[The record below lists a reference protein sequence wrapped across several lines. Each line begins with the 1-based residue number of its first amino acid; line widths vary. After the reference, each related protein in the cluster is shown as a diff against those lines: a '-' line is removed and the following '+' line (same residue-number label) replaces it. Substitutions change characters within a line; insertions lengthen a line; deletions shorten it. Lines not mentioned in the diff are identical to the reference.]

1 MPRLRLACYNIAWFA
16 RLFDRRNR
24 LVADLEWSALG
35 EVTRRRQATAIAE
48 VLGRVDADCFA
59 IIEAPNSGHRQS
71 AWRNWRVLPR
81 ISACASGRR

>member
-16 RLFDRRNR
+16 RLFDRHNR
-24 LVADLEWSALG
+24 LVDDLEPSGLG
-35 EVTRRRQATAIAE
+35 DVTRRRQAVAVAE

-71 AWRNWRVLPR
+71 CVAELEGFAAHFGR
-81 ISACASGRR
+81 ASGRR